1 MKAETAYNVIQ
12 ALPQE
17 ELQRLY
23 AMLAMPPVQK
33 VAKVRK
39 SVIKILTLEECTEV
53 LLATY
58 FNKKRKQINDTSSN

>member
-12 ALPQE
+12 ALPPE

-23 AMLAMPPVQK
+23 AMLAIPEVRK
-33 VAKVRK
+33 VPKVRR
-39 SVIKILTLEECTEV
+39 SVIPIWTVAECTEI

-58 FNKKRKQINDTSSN
+58 FNKSKNKNTSSKC